1 MAERDAYT
9 RDEVLSMIMC
19 DDDDNLMEHF
29 EPCSDDKLGFNS
41 DVEEYYFKNT
51 HTLKNFQQKRMMP

>member
-29 EPCSDDKLGFNS
+29 EPRSDDKLGFNS
-41 DVEEYYFKNT
+41 DVEEYKF
-51 HTLKNFQQKRMMP
+51 